1 MGNALS
7 GTSNRLGGAGELMLD
22 SQLQY
27 ESSMGSS
34 RFLRA
39 TRVRHPL
46 GPLVVKTFIKPDA
59 SMRLRRF
66 VRRLKLE
73 REALSDVPN
82 VLTYQEV
89 IETEEAGYL
98 VRQWLMCSLYDR
110 ISTRPFLAPC
120 EKLWISYQLLY
131 AMSASSERHVA
142 HGDLKCENVLVT
154 SSLSV
159 YITDFASSFKPTYLP
174 LDDPTDFSLF
184 FDTARRRTCYVA
196 PERFYDSVGELTDRV
211 QQLDGPSAHRDD
223 VENVSELLTR
233 EPYLEMLGL
242 GRPSGCVTEKMDVFS
257 LGCVLAELW
266 RDGAPLFTLSQ
277 LFRYRDGQYNVG
289 ALLAEIPH
297 EGIRGVI
304 ARMVHVDP
312 AKRPAFAELLADAS
326 ASVFP
331 PAYATFLHAY
341 LVELQR
347 PSHGTPEPGDADV
360 ETRKLRLARALEP
373 DERVEQ
379 LYEDWALLVPSL
391 GAMGTIVDGAP
402 LALGV
407 CLPHVALPE
416 PAPRRARAPADTEA
430 LIVLSVLLAN
440 VRNCR
445 RATARCHAIEMMV
458 HLAYGWLTDEACLDR
473 VVPYLVRLLDD
484 PHALCRASAL
494 HALVVVL
501 ECVAT
506 TTRGNVGLF
515 AEYVWPHV
523 QRLTHDTSRTVRTT
537 YAAHL
542 ARLVQCDVRFV
553 HYEHA
558 ERDEPIGTDTY
569 DTQMERLR
577 LIAQEQTLLL
587 LTDASA
593 DVRRALLA
601 DLAPLGVF
609 LGAARVESSLLG
621 HLLTYFNDP
630 DWALRTAFFRALEQL
645 VPLLGA
651 PTIERA
657 VRPLLIQ
664 ALGDAEEWVV
674 VDALRSFRS
683 LQHAGLFR
691 GAARDEL
698 LRRAAGLLCHP
709 NAAIRAAAVGAFA
722 EAAAH
727 ASPTDAW
734 MNVYLLLRPR
744 LRSDITALDEAAM
757 ARALVAPLP
766 RAVLNAAV
774 AAKAH
779 GHGVFLA
786 YWQRRA
792 DAAADAAAEA
802 PAALHARLDQ
812 VVRPSSSTVVAT
824 DASAPTSADEQ
835 TMLARLAH
843 LDFDARLDAPKLVA
857 LWWYVTSV
865 AAAAPPGAR
874 TPPAV
879 TALDGV
885 PQHTIFFTQQT
896 SPARAPVR
904 DDAVRMA
911 KRRMQQANAHADTEA
926 PERDPAPA
934 PAGSEHDSA
943 AALADGPRAP
953 SARTPAPRSVSFSA
967 VSIASHASRFATPP
981 QPLVGTR
988 AKAEASTSVDHAHA
1002 ERAHMRPTAHAAD
1015 EALHSVQDA
1024 ASLAASEPAHDAA
1037 YAATTYDGSDPYI
1050 HAHLERVYERM
1061 AHTRAAM
1068 GMPSAAPVAAAQA
1081 WPTLYAASGARTR
1094 GKPAPVSS
1102 NARPGGTLIA
1112 HLGEHAAPVSALA
1125 VSSDQRFFVS
1135 GAHDGCVK
1143 VWDTARL
1150 EKNVVSRSRVTY
1162 AAHAAPVT
1170 ALVVLTHTHCVVS
1183 AARDGTLHAYAIVVS
1198 PGTSLPRYGRPHVL
1212 GRRTLRDGE
1221 YVVCMAQLGSGA
1233 APSLVLG
1240 TSHGRV
1246 VVWDVRCM
1254 EPLHAMTAPAAH
1266 GAVTCLAVD
1275 PARHWACT
1283 GSAHGALTL
1292 WDLRFGVPLRSW
1304 AVGDPEAPAA
1314 HAVHALALHPTHAR
1328 CVLVSYGGKHAP
1340 LLDVFDLEAN
1350 RVLATYAS
1358 VANGDTLAPGSASR
1372 GHYAV
1377 LRTRAQR
1384 PSAALAALI
1393 DDAPRDDAGDAP
1405 VDALV
1410 TSTQGYTSSGQPPA
1424 GYAVC
1429 AGADAVVYFLDLGR
1443 VEKSVAWGSDADGE
1457 FVAVRA
1463 RAPAQPAT
1471 YLHQR
1476 AAATSTPL
1484 APPTPL
1490 HAARAARALAHYVR
1504 AHKDAITALCL
1515 LELPFRCVVAGDRSG
1530 AIRVWE

>member
-1 MGNALS
+1 M
-7 GTSNRLGGAGELMLD
+7 T
-22 SQLQY
+22 
-27 ESSMGSS
+27 
-34 RFLRA
+34 
-39 TRVRHPL
+39 
-46 GPLVVKTFIKPDA
+46 
-59 SMRLRRF
+59 
-66 VRRLKLE
+66 
-73 REALSDVPN
+73 
-82 VLTYQEV
+82 
-89 IETEEAGYL
+89 
-98 VRQWLMCSLYDR
+98 
-110 ISTRPFLAPC
+110 
-120 EKLWISYQLLY
+120 
-131 AMSASSERHVA
+131 ASSERHVA
-142 HGDLKCENVLVT
+142 HGDLKCENVLVI

-174 LDDPTDFSLF
+174 LDDPADFSLF

-196 PERFYDSVGELTDRV
+196 PERFYDSLSELTDRV
-211 QQLDGPSAHRDD
+211 QQLDVPGLHADD

-233 EPYLEMLGL
+233 EPYLETLGL

-257 LGCVLAELW
+257 LGCVLAEVW

-277 LFRYRDGQYNVG
+277 LFRYRDGQYDVG
-289 ALLAEIPH
+289 ALLGEIPH
-297 EGIRGVI
+297 DGIRGVI

-312 AKRPAFAELLADAS
+312 TERPTFAELLADAS

-331 PAYATFLHAY
+331 PAYAAFLHAY

-347 PSHGTPEPGDADV
+347 PSHGTPSPGDADV

-373 DERVEQ
+373 DERIEQ

-391 GAMGTIVDGAP
+391 GAMGEPVDGAP

-445 RATARCHAIEMMV
+445 RATARCHAIEMVV

-484 PHALCRASAL
+484 AHALCRASAL
-494 HALVVVL
+494 HALVAVL

-506 TTRGNVGLF
+506 TTRGNIGLF
-515 AEYVWPHV
+515 PEYVWPHV
-523 QRLTHDTSRTVRTT
+523 QRLTHDTSVAVRTA

-542 ARLVQCDVRFV
+542 ARLVQCAARFV

-558 ERDEPIGTDTY
+558 ERDEPTGADTY
-569 DTQMERLR
+569 DAQMERLR
-577 LIAQEQTLLL
+577 LTAQEQTLLL

-593 DVRRALLA
+593 NVRRALLA
-601 DLAPLGVF
+601 DLGQLGVL

-630 DWALRTAFFRALEQL
+630 DWALRNAFFRALEQL

-651 PTIERA
+651 HTIEHA
-657 VRPLLIQ
+657 VQPLLVQ

-683 LQHAGLFR
+683 LQRAGLFR
-691 GAARDEL
+691 DAARDDL

-709 NAAIRAAAVGAFA
+709 NAAIRTAAAGAFA

-734 MNVYLLLRPR
+734 TRVYLLLRPR
-744 LRSDITALDEAAM
+744 LRSDVVALDEASIT
-757 ARALVAPLP
+757 RALVAPLP
-766 RAVLNAAV
+766 RAVLAAAV

-792 DAAADAAAEA
+792 DAAADAAADA
-802 PAALHARLDQ
+802 HAAVRARLDQ
-812 VVRPSSSTVVAT
+812 LVRPSSSALAGA
-824 DASAPTSADEQ
+824 DASAPASPDEQ

-843 LDFDARLDAPKLVA
+843 LGFDARLDAPKLVA

-865 AAAAPPGAR
+865 ARA
-874 TPPAV
+874 TPPATRAAPV
-879 TALDGV
+879 RATLEGV
-885 PQHTIFFTQQT
+885 PQHTIFFTGHS

-911 KRRMQQANAHADTEA
+911 KRRMQRANARAEVDDA
-926 PERDPAPA
+926 PGAAATPTAPA
-934 PAGSEHDSA
+934 SVSGDTARAPAW
-943 AALADGPRAP
+943 ADGAARAP
-953 SARTPAPRSVSFSA
+953 SSSRTPAPRAASLSA
-967 VSIASHASRFATPP
+967 VSVASHASRFAAPP
-981 QPLVGTR
+981 QPLVGAR

-1002 ERAHMRPTAHAAD
+1002 ERAQTRPTAHAAD

-1024 ASLAASEPAHDAA
+1024 TSLAPSEPAHDAA

-1061 AHTRAAM
+1061 AHARAAM
-1068 GMPSAAPVAAAQA
+1068 GLPSAAPAAAAHA
-1081 WPTLYAASGARTR
+1081 WPAPYAASGARPR
-1094 GKPAPVSS
+1094 GKPAPPSS

-1112 HLGEHAAPVSALA
+1112 HLGEHSAPVSALA

-1135 GAHDGCVK
+1135 GAEDGCVK

-1150 EKNVVSRSRVTY
+1150 EKNVASRSRVTY
-1162 AAHAAPVT
+1162 AAHAAPIT
-1170 ALVVLTHTHCVVS
+1170 ALLVLAHTHCVVS

-1198 PGTSLPRYGRPHVL
+1198 PGASLPRYGRPHVL

-1221 YVVCMAQLGSGA
+1221 HVVCMAQLGSGA

-1246 VVWDVRCM
+1246 VVWDVRYM
-1254 EPLHAMTAPAAH
+1254 ETLHAMSAPAAH
-1266 GAVTCLAVD
+1266 GAVTCIAVD

-1283 GSAHGALTL
+1283 GSAHGVLTL
-1292 WDLRFGVPLRSW
+1292 WDVRFGVPLRSW

-1314 HAVHALALHPTHAR
+1314 RAVHALAVHPSRAR
-1328 CVLVSYGGKHAP
+1328 CVLVSYGGAHAP

-1350 RVLATYAS
+1350 RVLATYATAAS
-1358 VANGDTLAPGSASR
+1358 GDERAASSASR

-1377 LRTRAQR
+1377 LRARTQR
-1384 PSAALAALI
+1384 PSTALATLVRDAPDARP
-1393 DDAPRDDAGDAP
+1393 DDARI
-1405 VDALV
+1405 DALV
-1410 TSTQGYTSSGQPPA
+1410 ASTYGYTSSGQPPA

-1443 VEKSVAWGSDADGE
+1443 VEKSVAWGRDAHGE
-1457 FVAVRA
+1457 FVAERA
-1463 RAPAQPAT
+1463 GAPAQPAT
-1471 YLHQR
+1471 YVHVR
-1476 AAATSTPL
+1476 AATPRAPL

-1490 HAARAARALAHYVR
+1490 HAAHTARALAHYVR
-1504 AHKDAITALCL
+1504 AHKDAVTALCV
-1515 LELPFRCVVAGDRSG
+1515 LESPFRCVVAGDRAG

>member
-27 ESSMGSS
+27 ESSM
-34 RFLRA
+34 
-39 TRVRHPL
+39 V
-46 GPLVVKTFIKPDA
+46 
-59 SMRLRRF
+59 
-66 VRRLKLE
+66 E

-174 LDDPTDFSLF
+174 LDDPADFSLF

-211 QQLDGPSAHRDD
+211 QHLDVPNARMDD

-233 EPYLEMLGL
+233 EPYLETLGL

-277 LFRYRDGQYNVG
+277 LFRYRDGQYDVG
-289 ALLAEIPH
+289 ALLAEISH

-312 AKRPAFAELLADAS
+312 AKRPTFAELLADAS

-331 PAYATFLHAY
+331 PAYAAFLHAY

-347 PSHGTPEPGDADV
+347 PSHSTPAPGDADV

-391 GAMGTIVDGAP
+391 GAMGAPVDGAP

-445 RATARCHAIEMMV
+445 RATARCHAIEMVV

-484 PHALCRASAL
+484 PHALCRAAAL

-523 QRLTHDTSRTVRTT
+523 QRLTHDASRAVRTA

-542 ARLVQCDVRFV
+542 ARLVQCAVRFV

-558 ERDEPIGTDTY
+558 ERDEPIDTDTY
-569 DTQMERLR
+569 DAQMERLR
-577 LIAQEQTLLL
+577 LTAQEQTLLL

-601 DLAPLGVF
+601 DLAPLGVL
-609 LGAARVESSLLG
+609 LGAVRVESSLLG

-630 DWALRTAFFRALEQL
+630 DWALRTAFFRALEQF

-657 VRPLLIQ
+657 VQPLLVQ

-683 LQHAGLFR
+683 LQQAGLFR

-722 EAAAH
+722 EAATH

-734 MNVYLLLRPR
+734 THVYLLLRPR
-744 LRSDITALDEAAM
+744 LRSDIAALDEDAM
-757 ARALVAPLP
+757 TRALVAPLP
-766 RAVLNAAV
+766 RAVLAAAV
-774 AAKAH
+774 AAKTH
-779 GHGVFLA
+779 GHGVFLT

-792 DAAADAAAEA
+792 DAAAGAAADA
-802 PAALHARLDQ
+802 HAALRTRLDQ
-812 VVRPSSSTVVAT
+812 LVRPSSSALAGA
-824 DASAPTSADEQ
+824 DASAPASPDEQ

-843 LDFDARLDAPKLVA
+843 LGFDTRLDAPKLVA

-865 AAAAPPGAR
+865 AAAPPPGAR

-879 TALDGV
+879 TTLDGV
-885 PQHTIFFTQQT
+885 PQHTIFFTRHS

-911 KRRMQQANAHADTEA
+911 KRRMQRANARAEAEEA
-926 PERDPAPA
+926 PERDAAPA
-934 PAGSEHDSA
+934 PAGDVDAAA
-943 AALADGPRAP
+943 AALGDGARAP
-953 SARTPAPRSVSFSA
+953 SVRSSAPRSVSFSA
-967 VSIASHASRFATPP
+967 VSIASHTSRFATPP
-981 QPLVGTR
+981 QPLVGAR

-1002 ERAHMRPTAHAAD
+1002 ERAHTRPTAHAAD

-1024 ASLAASEPAHDAA
+1024 ASLAPSEPAHDAA

-1061 AHTRAAM
+1061 AHARAAM
-1068 GMPSAAPVAAAQA
+1068 GMPSAAPAAAAHA
-1081 WPTLYAASGARTR
+1081 WPTPYAASGARTR
-1094 GKPAPVSS
+1094 GKPAPVGS

-1162 AAHAAPVT
+1162 AAHAAPIT
-1170 ALVVLTHTHCVVS
+1170 ALLVLAHTHCVVS
-1183 AARDGTLHAYAIVVS
+1183 AARDGTLHAYAVVVS
-1198 PGTSLPRYGRPHVL
+1198 PGASLPRYGRPHVL

-1246 VVWDVRCM
+1246 VLWDVRCM

-1266 GAVTCLAVD
+1266 GAVTCVTVD

-1314 HAVHALALHPTHAR
+1314 HAVHALAVHPSRAR
-1328 CVLVSYGGKHAP
+1328 CVLVSYGGRDAP

-1358 VANGDTLAPGSASR
+1358 VASGDTRTPASASR

-1377 LRTRAQR
+1377 LRARTLR
-1384 PSAALAALI
+1384 PSTALAALVG
-1393 DDAPRDDAGDAP
+1393 DAPGDDAGDAP

-1410 TSTQGYTSSGQPPA
+1410 ASTQGYASSGQPPA

-1443 VEKSVAWGSDADGE
+1443 VEKSVAWGRDAHGE
-1457 FVAVRA
+1457 FVAERA
-1463 RAPAQPAT
+1463 GAPTQPAT
-1471 YLHQR
+1471 YVHQR
-1476 AAATSTPL
+1476 AAAASAPL

-1490 HAARAARALAHYVR
+1490 HTAHAARALAHYVR
-1504 AHKDAITALCL
+1504 AHKDAITAVCL
-1515 LELPFRCVVAGDRSG
+1515 LESPFRCVVAGDRTG

>member
-1 MGNALS
+1 MANPRQRRKSRSSKYSGATKSAKRAQNKRIHRAPTVMGPDVLRENWDKALTTRQNYAKLGLAPSLGLPTGGLDRKDPYRHAEAPAKPSKQPRKGMARIVRDENGEVVDIVEGDEEHTETTPWGAVLNDDEDEPTDLTMFPPKLHEEEGETVRALSELAKEAKPVERYVSHGEASWLVDLVRAHGEDVDAMARDRVRNIQQRTPGEIRRAVELVWRPSTPTIATMGNALS

-27 ESSMGSS
+27 ESSM
-34 RFLRA
+34 
-39 TRVRHPL
+39 V
-46 GPLVVKTFIKPDA
+46 
-59 SMRLRRF
+59 
-66 VRRLKLE
+66 E

-110 ISTRPFLAPC
+110 ISTRPFLAPS

-131 AMSASSERHVA
+131 AMTASSERHVA
-142 HGDLKCENVLVT
+142 HGDLKCENVLVI

-174 LDDPTDFSLF
+174 LDDPADFSLF

-196 PERFYDSVGELTDRV
+196 PERFYDSLSELTDRV
-211 QQLDGPSAHRDD
+211 QQLDVPGLHADD

-233 EPYLEMLGL
+233 EPYLETLGL

-257 LGCVLAELW
+257 LGCVLAEVW

-277 LFRYRDGQYNVG
+277 LFRYRDGQYDVG
-289 ALLAEIPH
+289 ALLGEIPH
-297 EGIRGVI
+297 DGIRGVI

-312 AKRPAFAELLADAS
+312 TERPTFAELLADAS

-331 PAYATFLHAY
+331 PAYAAFLHAY

-347 PSHGTPEPGDADV
+347 PSHGTPSPGDADV

-373 DERVEQ
+373 DERIEQ
-379 LYEDWALLVPSL
+379 LYEDWALLVPRRT
-391 GAMGTIVDGAP
+391 ARAR
-402 LALGV
+402 
-407 CLPHVALPE
+407 CLPAARRAPE

-445 RATARCHAIEMMV
+445 RATARCHAIEMVV

-484 PHALCRASAL
+484 AHALCRASAL
-494 HALVVVL
+494 HALVAVL

-506 TTRGNVGLF
+506 TTRGNIGLF
-515 AEYVWPHV
+515 PEYVWPHV
-523 QRLTHDTSRTVRTT
+523 QRLTHDTSVAVRTA

-542 ARLVQCDVRFV
+542 ARLVQCAARFV

-558 ERDEPIGTDTY
+558 ERDEPTGADTY
-569 DTQMERLR
+569 DAQMERLR
-577 LIAQEQTLLL
+577 LTAQEQTLLL

-593 DVRRALLA
+593 NVRRALLA
-601 DLAPLGVF
+601 DLGQLGVL

-630 DWALRTAFFRALEQL
+630 DWALRNAFFRALEQL

-651 PTIERA
+651 HTIEHA
-657 VRPLLIQ
+657 VQPLLVQ

-683 LQHAGLFR
+683 LQRAGLFR
-691 GAARDEL
+691 DAARDDL

-709 NAAIRAAAVGAFA
+709 NAAIRTAAAGAFA

-734 MNVYLLLRPR
+734 TRVRR
-744 LRSDITALDEAAM
+744 LR
-757 ARALVAPLP
+757 ARSLRRP
-766 RAVLNAAV
+766 RAVLAAAV

-786 YWQRRA
+786 YCSAARTPPPTPPPTRMPPCARASTSSCARRRA
-792 DAAADAAAEA
+792 
-802 PAALHARLDQ
+802 RL
-812 VVRPSSSTVVAT
+812 R
-824 DASAPTSADEQ
+824 APTRRRPASPDEQ

-843 LDFDARLDAPKLVA
+843 LGFDARLDAPKLVA

-865 AAAAPPGAR
+865 ARA
-874 TPPAV
+874 TPPATRAAPV
-879 TALDGV
+879 RATLEGV
-885 PQHTIFFTQQT
+885 PQHTIFFTGHS

-911 KRRMQQANAHADTEA
+911 KRRMQRANARAEVDDA
-926 PERDPAPA
+926 PGAAATPTAPA
-934 PAGSEHDSA
+934 SVSGDAARAPAW
-943 AALADGPRAP
+943 ADGAARAP
-953 SARTPAPRSVSFSA
+953 SSSRTPAPRAASLSA
-967 VSIASHASRFATPP
+967 VSVASHASRFAAPP
-981 QPLVGTR
+981 QPLVGAR

-1002 ERAHMRPTAHAAD
+1002 ERAQTRPTAHAAD

-1024 ASLAASEPAHDAA
+1024 TSLAPSEPAHDAA

-1061 AHTRAAM
+1061 AHARAAM
-1068 GMPSAAPVAAAQA
+1068 GLPSAAPAAAAHA
-1081 WPTLYAASGARTR
+1081 WPAPYAASGARPR
-1094 GKPAPVSS
+1094 GKPAPPSS

-1112 HLGEHAAPVSALA
+1112 HLGEHSAPVSALA

-1135 GAHDGCVK
+1135 GAEDGCVK

-1150 EKNVVSRSRVTY
+1150 EKNVASRSRVTY
-1162 AAHAAPVT
+1162 AAHAAPIT
-1170 ALVVLTHTHCVVS
+1170 ALLVLAHTHCVVS

-1198 PGTSLPRYGRPHVL
+1198 PGASLPRYGRPHVL

-1221 YVVCMAQLGSGA
+1221 HVVCMAQLGSGA

-1246 VVWDVRCM
+1246 VCGTCGTWRRCTRCRR
-1254 EPLHAMTAPAAH
+1254 PPRTAP
-1266 GAVTCLAVD
+1266 
-1275 PARHWACT
+1275 
-1283 GSAHGALTL
+1283 
-1292 WDLRFGVPLRSW
+1292 
-1304 AVGDPEAPAA
+1304 
-1314 HAVHALALHPTHAR
+1314 
-1328 CVLVSYGGKHAP
+1328 
-1340 LLDVFDLEAN
+1340 
-1350 RVLATYAS
+1350 
-1358 VANGDTLAPGSASR
+1358 
-1372 GHYAV
+1372 
-1377 LRTRAQR
+1377 
-1384 PSAALAALI
+1384 
-1393 DDAPRDDAGDAP
+1393 
-1405 VDALV
+1405 
-1410 TSTQGYTSSGQPPA
+1410 
-1424 GYAVC
+1424 
-1429 AGADAVVYFLDLGR
+1429 
-1443 VEKSVAWGSDADGE
+1443 
-1457 FVAVRA
+1457 
-1463 RAPAQPAT
+1463 
-1471 YLHQR
+1471 
-1476 AAATSTPL
+1476 
-1484 APPTPL
+1484 
-1490 HAARAARALAHYVR
+1490 
-1504 AHKDAITALCL
+1504 
-1515 LELPFRCVVAGDRSG
+1515 
-1530 AIRVWE
+1530 